1 MSYNMTRARERHNRE
16 WNMPPTRAT
25 LTRFARSATTF
36 GLYVMSV
43 ISFAGWHV
51 PAFAAEVLSLTEKE
65 VIRASLV
72 EQHKRIENLLV
83 KGEVVFQHP
92 GRKAEYV
99 AFEWGV
105 SGEKRYRK
113 RWWPTDVG
121 QPLPQRSGIAVWD
134 GKLFKAY
141 DSAVNNGSLRAKYDP
156 MDNNQP
162 RTFTDYTQLL
172 GTLNKGSLVEFLT
185 RMSLEDWEAEWLEE
199 GKRVVLRSN
208 LDRGAVRFNR
218 HSWTLHLERGG
229 LITRYQI
236 DHRSKESDPY
246 EPFVTI
252 VISEAKEVL
261 PGLWLPMRSRSYSE
275 FQIPGRAKQVID
287 KELTVR
293 EITVNNPAIEDV
305 FQFTFPDGALYYD
318 HVIGSS
324 MVAGASQKVLDG
336 SLTQLS
342 RDLENVTSQTANAE
356 TGKKQLD
363 DDFEIADEFLETPAA
378 PVAGDVD
385 TTSAPSILRV
395 VAVLVAVVLVI
406 YVVARKHWSSLSESA

>member
-1 MSYNMTRARERHNRE
+1 
-16 WNMPPTRAT
+16 
-25 LTRFARSATTF
+25 
-36 GLYVMSV
+36 
-43 ISFAGWHV
+43 
-51 PAFAAEVLSLTEKE
+51 
-65 VIRASLV
+65 
-72 EQHKRIENLLV
+72 
-83 KGEVVFQHP
+83 
-92 GRKAEYV
+92 
-99 AFEWGV
+99 
-105 SGEKRYRK
+105 
-113 RWWPTDVG
+113 
-121 QPLPQRSGIAVWD
+121 
-134 GKLFKAY
+134 
-141 DSAVNNGSLRAKYDP
+141 
-156 MDNNQP
+156 
-162 RTFTDYTQLL
+162 
-172 GTLNKGSLVEFLT
+172 
-185 RMSLEDWEAEWLEE
+185 MSLEDWEAEWLEE

-406 YVVARKHWSSLSESA
+406 YVVARQHWSSLSQSA